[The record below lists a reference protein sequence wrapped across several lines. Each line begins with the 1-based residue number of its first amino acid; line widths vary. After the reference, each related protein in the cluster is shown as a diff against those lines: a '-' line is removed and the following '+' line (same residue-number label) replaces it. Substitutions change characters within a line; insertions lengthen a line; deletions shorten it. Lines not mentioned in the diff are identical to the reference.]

1 MKKPVNMSREEFLA
15 YRKRVARRAATWEK
29 VIKMTKSELLEI
41 AEKKGVSVSAKLR
54 KDEILAALKTA
65 KW

>member
-1 MKKPVNMSREEFLA
+1 MKTANMSREEFLA
-15 YRKRVARRAATWEK
+15 YRNRVARRAAAWEK
-29 VIKMTKSELLEI
+29 VTKMTKSELLEI
-41 AEKKGVSVSAKLR
+41 AEKKGVQVTAKFK